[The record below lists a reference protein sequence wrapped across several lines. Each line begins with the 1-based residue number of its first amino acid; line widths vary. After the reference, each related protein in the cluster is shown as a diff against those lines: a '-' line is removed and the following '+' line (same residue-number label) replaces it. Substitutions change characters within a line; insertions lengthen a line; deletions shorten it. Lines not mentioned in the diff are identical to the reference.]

1 MINACM
7 EEVCEQYYKLFKLRI
22 LYDSAEYYKSAI
34 DTCKGTTSSANI
46 DTLCSH
52 SGDSHTQL
60 ENVLLNFESDYPGSN
75 IHSNILW
82 SCHLINTPAFE
93 GDTTT
98 NRSHARRNIV
108 LMLDRNE
115 GINIQS
121 RLAKKL
127 MHEMAHKFGAKDH
140 YHDVVNGVCENA
152 DICTTC
158 SKNKR
163 DEKCIMFNPA
173 CNDICKD
180 CQNDIISHLESHH

>member
-1 MINACM
+1 M

-60 ENVLLNFESDYPGSN
+60 KNVRSNFESDYPGSN

-108 LMLDRNE
+108 LMFDRNE

-121 RLAKKL
+121 RLAKTL
-127 MHEMAHKFGAKDH
+127 MHELAYQFGAKDH
-140 YHDVVNGVCENA
+140 YHDVVNGVCKNRA
-152 DICTTC
+152 TC
-158 SKNKR
+158 SRCDVNPRSKQ
-163 DEKCIMFNPA
+163 CIMFNP
-173 CNDICKD
+173 DYDTICKD
-180 CQNDIISHLESHH
+180 CQEDIRSHLNSHHEN